1 MSISRKTTAFIILL
15 LSAVL
20 LTWTLGLQAQQSP
33 PGYLP
38 ANYPIGQI
46 TKAVP
51 FAWTPAQFVRF
62 FGLHGAQRLGH
73 GGRGTT
79 IAFIESQQ
87 SFDAAA
93 WRRFAEAYGPSGAAP
108 LPTVLDS
115 LRSGQASASVVD
127 ETMLDVEWA
136 HVVAPLAHLVVVEAS
151 PTPAGLVA
159 AVEQAASLHPTAIS
173 ISVERSFPYS
183 AYAVRSGQEWPIEQV
198 ATEVP
203 IFAASGDSRDT
214 VTEFDELPS
223 VITVG
228 GMSAEWVYHG
238 SDPKSGSGYAWLT
251 TPKPVWQQGFVAGAW
266 RAFPDVSWIM
276 DFPSV
281 VVATRGG
288 WTADGGTSLSTPLWA
303 ALWALSDA
311 ARMLGPLHAP
321 LPANADAVLYYLA
334 RHDPR
339 AFLPS
344 GGTWSAPSGLGEPNP
359 TRLVQ
364 DLSQSALPASSA
376 PAFPWTATA
385 GFLVT
390 LVSTLLPAVAA
401 LLLLGGQGDR
411 VPPARYMIAPVALIL
426 PPVLVRIVYLADG
439 SASLAATLSTVLQQ
453 PWIASGWILLYAIGT
468 YRLALWAT
476 NPPGIRNPA

>member
-1 MSISRKTTAFIILL
+1 MSMSRKLPAFVILL
-15 LSAVL
+15 LSAML
-20 LTWTLGLQAQQSP
+20 LTWTLGLQARQSL

-46 TKAVP
+46 TTPVP
-51 FAWTPAQFVRF
+51 FAWTPAHFARF
-62 FGLHGAQRLGH
+62 FGLASAQRIGH

-79 IAFIESQQ
+79 IAFIESEN
-87 SFDAAA
+87 SFDPAA
-93 WRRFAEAYGPSGAAP
+93 WRRFANTYGLSGTSP
-108 LPTVLDS
+108 LPTVLTS
-115 LRSGQASASVVD
+115 GQSGQAPASVVD

-136 HVVAPLAHLVVVEAS
+136 HVVAPLARLVVVEAV
-151 PTPAGLVA
+151 PTPSGLVS
-159 AVEQAASLHPTAIS
+159 AVEQAAAIHPTAIS
-173 ISVERSFPYS
+173 ISVERGFPYS

-214 VTEFDELPS
+214 VTEFDELPA
-223 VITVG
+223 VVTVG
-228 GMSAEWVYHG
+228 GMSAEWIYHG

-251 TPKPVWQQGFVAGAW
+251 TPKPAWQQGFVTGSW

-303 ALWALSDA
+303 ALWALADA
-311 ARMLGPLHAP
+311 ARMSGPLHAP
-321 LPANADAVLYYLA
+321 LPANADAVLYSLA

-344 GGTWSAPSGLGEPNP
+344 SGAWSAPSGLGEPNP

-364 DLSQSALPASSA
+364 DLSRGALPKTSA

-390 LVSTLLPAVAA
+390 LVSTLLPAAAA
-401 LLLLGGQGDR
+401 LVLLGGQGDR
-411 VPPARYMIAPVALIL
+411 VPPARYMIAPVAMIL
-426 PPVLVRIVYLADG
+426 PPVLVRVVYLADG
-439 SASLAATLSTVLQQ
+439 STSLAATLSTVLEQ
-453 PWIASGWILLYAIGT
+453 PWIASGWILLYALGT
-468 YRLALWAT
+468 YALARWAT
-476 NPPGIRNPA
+476 NPPGSRTET